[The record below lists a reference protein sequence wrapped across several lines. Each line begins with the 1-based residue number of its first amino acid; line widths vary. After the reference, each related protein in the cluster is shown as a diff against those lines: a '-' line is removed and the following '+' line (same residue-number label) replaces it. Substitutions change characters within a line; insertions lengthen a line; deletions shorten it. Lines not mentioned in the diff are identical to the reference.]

1 MTQVRLEEDSEPE
14 DLTARLLNGT
24 WSPDEIS
31 TQPRLADEW
40 MGRRLKEL
48 DYDLGHPECQQL
60 ADQLYSLGV
69 GTLINLKHAGTIFH
83 KCVELG
89 MRGLPP
95 PPGSWNSEAHRVI
108 IVAVR
113 VATSRFITDS
123 MPQWDSS
130 LSSIN
135 TYFVNYCLFHFK
147 AIYLQYCKE
156 ERQGSAEIPASN
168 VVDLFEARAAQ
179 GSVEDLALARQTI
192 RETVQ
197 LIDDETFTA
206 VVFLTAAGRTRAQ
219 VATALGISVST
230 LDRRIVEYRKKLRG
244 NGWQGRQVD
253 GS

>member
-1 MTQVRLEEDSEPE
+1 VTRVRLEEDSEPE
-14 DLTARLLNGT
+14 DLTTRLLGGT
-24 WSPDEIS
+24 SSLDEVS
-31 TQPRLADEW
+31 TPARLADEW
-40 MGRRLKEL
+40 IGQRLKEL

-60 ADQLYSLGV
+60 ADHLYALGV

-95 PPGSWNSEAHRVI
+95 PPGSWDAEAQRVI

-113 VATSRFITDS
+113 LATSRFITDS

-130 LSSIN
+130 LSSID
-135 TYFVNYCLFHFK
+135 TYFVNYCLFRFK
-147 AIYLQYCKE
+147 AVYLQYCKE
-156 ERQGSAEIPASN
+156 ERQVSAEVPTGN

-192 RETVQ
+192 REAVQ
-197 LIDDETFTA
+197 LINDEDFTTL
-206 VVFLTAAGRTRAQ
+206 VFLAAAGRTRIQ
-219 VATALGISVST
+219 IATVLGVSVSA
-230 LDRRIVEYRKKLRG
+230 LDRRIVQYRKKLRN
-244 NGWQGRQVD
+244 NGWLERQVD